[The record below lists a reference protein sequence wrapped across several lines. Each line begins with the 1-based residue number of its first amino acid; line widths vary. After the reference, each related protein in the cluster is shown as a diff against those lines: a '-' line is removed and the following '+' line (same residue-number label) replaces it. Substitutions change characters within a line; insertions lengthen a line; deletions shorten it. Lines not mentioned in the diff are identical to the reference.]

1 MRKLTIAIL
10 FALGLHNGAM
20 AGFTEGANAYNAR
33 NYALALKEITPLAR
47 AGNADA
53 QHLLGL
59 MYYMGRGV
67 TRDYKQ
73 AFSWHYKAAVQGKAD
88 AQYVIGA
95 MYYTG
100 NSVPQDHKL
109 AVQWFRRAA
118 EQGHPDAQHALG
130 LMYRYH
136 VAGMPGHG
144 ARLHAVEPR
153 RRQRQPQRDRAA
165 RRHHAPDD
173 PGADR
178 GGPGAVAQLEAGHPA
193 ADPVADRRRQ
203 FLSYLAAPPARLIS
217 ARQAFN
223 FAANLA
229 F

>member
-1 MRKLTIAIL
+1 MRKHIVAIL
-10 FALGLHNGAM
+10 LALGLHSSAM

-33 NYALALKEITPLAR
+33 NYALALKEITPLAK

-67 TRDYKQ
+67 QRDYKQ
-73 AFSWHYKAAVQGKAD
+73 AFAWHYKAAMQGKAD

-100 NSVPQDHKL
+100 NAVPQDQKL
-109 AVQWFRRAA
+109 AVTWFRKAA

-136 VAGMPGHG
+136 VAGMPQDMVI
-144 ARLHAVEPR
+144 AYMLWN
-153 RRQRQPQRDRAA
+153 
-165 RRHHAPDD
+165 
-173 PGADR
+173 
-178 GGPGAVAQLEAGHPA
+178 
-193 ADPVADRRRQ
+193 
-203 FLSYLAAPPARLIS
+203 LAAASGHRSATEQRAIVAREMSQDQIEE
-217 ARQAFN
+217 AQALSRN
-223 FAANLA
+223 WKPGTPLPTQSRTGGGNS
-229 F
+229 